1 MNDDNNVIN
10 DMVET
15 QEKKIQTVK
24 EDEESLFLE
33 LERKVNNALKETK
46 YKVKRVIYDNTYGHT
61 SFSRIRLIVTKKE
74 V

>member
-15 QEKKIQTVK
+15 QEKKIQTIK

-46 YKVKRVIYDNTYGHT
+46 YKVKRVI
-61 SFSRIRLIVTKKE
+61 
-74 V
+74 